1 MIPSA
6 GLETDRLLTTDGEI
20 ALINLESARRRSW
33 SRFFADP
40 RRDGVAE
47 TVVEH
52 EQLTAQFVGD
62 VRALDRLEALAEDV
76 AKAEPASA
84 RTALIQAQV
93 ASMAHR
99 FADARNFLARAEAA
113 GAPTIDIN
121 RQRLGIDQACG
132 EHLGKVLDE
141 RRATARK
148 SGRTEDLVALGALLA
163 DLGEFTDADRIYR
176 QALRV
181 YRDVSPF
188 PAAWVCFQL
197 GVLWGELVSEPQT
210 AEAAEWYREAI
221 DCLPGYTK
229 ARVHLAEIH
238 SSSGRAD
245 EAEALL
251 IPPLTSGDPE
261 VPWRLADALTDQ
273 KRYTDAEAQMEA
285 ARFGFET
292 LLERHLLAFADHGAE
307 FYAGSGN
314 DPCRALDLARLNVA
328 NRPTLRALQQAHA
341 IAVNAGNT
349 KAASELC
356 AEATMRWKSVPAFRS
371 SRFARRSSEQREG
384 APA

>member
-6 GLETDRLLTTDGEI
+6 ELDTNCLLTTDGEI
-20 ALINLESARRRSW
+20 ALINLESARQRSW

-52 EQLTAQFVGD
+52 EQLTAQFAGD
-62 VRALDRLEALAEDV
+62 VRALDRLEGLVAELAEAD
-76 AKAEPASA
+76 PASA

-93 ASMAHR
+93 ASVAHR
-99 FADARNFLARAEAA
+99 FTDARRFLGQAEAA
-113 GAPTIDIN
+113 GARASDVNPL
-121 RQRLGIDQACG
+121 RLNVDQACG
-132 EHLGKVLDE
+132 AHLGKALDE
-141 RRATARK
+141 RRAAARK

-163 DLGEFTDADRIYR
+163 DLGEFTDADLVYR

-188 PAAWVCFQL
+188 PAAWVYFQL
-197 GVLWGELVSEPQT
+197 GVLWGELVPEPQT
-210 AEAAEWYREAI
+210 AAAAGWYRKAV

-229 ARVHLAEIH
+229 ARVHLAEIL
-238 SSSGRAD
+238 SSSARPD
-245 EAEALL
+245 VAEALL

-261 VPWRLADALTDQ
+261 VPWRLADALTVQ
-273 KRYTDAEAQMEA
+273 KRYAEAEAHMNA

-292 LLERHLLAFADHGAE
+292 LLQRHLLAFADHGAE

-314 DPCRALDLARLNVA
+314 DPRRALDLARVNVA
-328 NRPTLRALQQAHA
+328 NRPILRAFEQAYA
-341 IAVNAGNT
+341 IAANAGDT
-349 KAASELC
+349 KAASELFS
-356 AEATMRWKSVPAFRS
+356 EATIRWGSAPAFRS
-371 SRFARRSSEQREG
+371 SPLTGRSSKQREG
-384 APA
+384 AAA